1 MTCQCGE
8 EKFNIIKVIR
18 NRRLVKGKFKC
29 NDAVDSR
36 IIICSTCG
44 ERYITETRITYRIT
58 YRNYKTIVKNRFTNQ
73 ECIFD
78 WEEAIKE
85 EINDNRQTES

>member
-1 MTCQCGE
+1 MICQCGE

-18 NRRLVKGKFKC
+18 NRRLNKGKFKF

-44 ERYITETRITYRIT
+44 ERYITETRIVYRVT
-58 YRNYKTIVKNRFTNQ
+58 YRNYKTIAQNRFTNQ
-73 ECIFD
+73 ECLFN
-78 WEEAIKE
+78 WEEAIRE
-85 EINDNRQTES
+85 ETNDNCRTES